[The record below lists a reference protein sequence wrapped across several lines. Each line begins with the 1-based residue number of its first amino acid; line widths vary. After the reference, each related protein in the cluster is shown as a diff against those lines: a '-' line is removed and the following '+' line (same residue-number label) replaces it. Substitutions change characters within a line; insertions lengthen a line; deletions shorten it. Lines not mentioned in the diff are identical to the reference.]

1 MNSLDSLASAT
12 SRPNYLTR
20 SDSANRNATNAQ
32 NVLAN
37 RVAQRLGIDPATL
50 AGKTQDDYTPDKV
63 AGRILDFVGGRI
75 QAEAANGADPEKL
88 QKMLDQARQGV
99 EKGFAEAKKIL
110 QGMGVLGGKI
120 ASDIEDTFQ
129 RVQDGLDRIGS
140 TYGLGGTPAGDTSSV
155 SRAAVS
161 ASTSTSTL
169 VARSSTFDLEVT
181 TREGDT
187 LKISIAQAS
196 ANWSST
202 SASASSTRTSG
213 NGGTSTSTSTQVSAS
228 SGSLQIGGWSVQ
240 IEGNL
245 NDDEKAA
252 LTDLL
257 GQVQDISSKFYSGD
271 LSGAFDRALALNMNG
286 DQLASMSLNLSQ
298 TTYAQATSTY
308 GAVSEEG
315 GQPASAVNTSL
326 RDYARGLL
334 DAMKNAAAFS
344 DDAKGTL
351 QQLLDGGFSLNQNL
365 SEGQL
370 EKAKTLNARLLEGLA
385 PLLQGTA
392 GTPAEKSPVDASA
405 PKAS

>member
-37 RVAQRLGIDPATL
+37 RVAQRLGVDPATL
-50 AGKTQDDYTPDKV
+50 AGKIQDDYTPDKV

-129 RVQDGLDRIGS
+129 RVQDGLARIGS
-140 TYGLGGTPAGDTSSV
+140 TYGLGNAPAGDTSSV
-155 SRAAVS
+155 SRTAAS
-161 ASTSTSTL
+161 ASTSTL
-169 VARSSTFDLEVT
+169 VARSSTFDMEVT
-181 TREGDT
+181 TREGDK

-213 NGGTSTSTSTQVSAS
+213 NGGTSTSTSAQASAS

-326 RDYARGLL
+326 RDYAKGLL
-334 DAMKNAAAFS
+334 DAMKSAAGVS

>member
-37 RVAQRLGIDPATL
+37 RVAQRLGVDPATL

-129 RVQDGLDRIGS
+129 RVQDGLARIGS
-140 TYGLGGTPAGDTSSV
+140 TYGLGNAPAGDTSSV
-155 SRAAVS
+155 SRTAVS
-161 ASTSTSTL
+161 ASTSTL
-169 VARSSTFDLEVT
+169 VARSSTFDMEVT
-181 TREGDT
+181 TREGDK

-213 NGGTSTSTSTQVSAS
+213 NGGTSTSTSAQASAS

-326 RDYARGLL
+326 RDYAKGLL
-334 DAMKNAAAFS
+334 DAMKSAAGVS

>member
-12 SRPNYLTR
+12 SRPSYLTR

-37 RVAQRLGIDPATL
+37 RVAQRLGVDPATL
-50 AGKTQDDYTPDKV
+50 AGKTQDDYTSDKV

-129 RVQDGLDRIGS
+129 RVQDGLAKIGS
-140 TYGLGGTPAGDTSSV
+140 TYGLGNAPAGDTSSV
-155 SRAAVS
+155 SSAAAS
-161 ASTSTSTL
+161 ASTSTL
-169 VARSSTFDLEVT
+169 VARSSTFDMEVT
-181 TREGDT
+181 TREGDK

-213 NGGTSTSTSTQVSAS
+213 NGGTSTSTSAQASAS

-326 RDYARGLL
+326 RDYAKGLL
-334 DAMKNAAAFS
+334 DAMKSAAGVS

-392 GTPAEKSPVDASA
+392 GAPAEKSPVDASA

>member
-12 SRPNYLTR
+12 SRPSYLTR

-37 RVAQRLGIDPATL
+37 RVAQRLGVDPATL

-129 RVQDGLDRIGS
+129 RVQDGLARIGS
-140 TYGLGGTPAGDTSSV
+140 TYGLGNAPAGDTSSV
-155 SRAAVS
+155 SSAAAS
-161 ASTSTSTL
+161 ASTL
-169 VARSSTFDLEVT
+169 VARSSTFDMEVT
-181 TREGDT
+181 TREGDK

-202 SASASSTRTSG
+202 SASASSSRTSG
-213 NGGTSTSTSTQVSAS
+213 NGGTSTSTSAQASAS

-326 RDYARGLL
+326 RDYAKGLL
-334 DAMKNAAAFS
+334 DAMKSAAGVS

>member
-37 RVAQRLGIDPATL
+37 RVAQRLGVDPATL

-129 RVQDGLDRIGS
+129 RVQDGLARIGS
-140 TYGLGGTPAGDTSSV
+140 TYGLGNAPAGDTSSV

-161 ASTSTSTL
+161 ASTSTL
-169 VARSSTFDLEVT
+169 VARSSTFDMEVT
-181 TREGDT
+181 TREGDK

-213 NGGTSTSTSTQVSAS
+213 NGGTSTSTSAQVSAS

-326 RDYARGLL
+326 RDYAKGLL
-334 DAMKNAAAFS
+334 DAMKSAAGVS

>member
-129 RVQDGLDRIGS
+129 SVQDGLDRIGS

-161 ASTSTSTL
+161 ASTSTL

>member
-37 RVAQRLGIDPATL
+37 RVAQRLGVDPATL

-129 RVQDGLDRIGS
+129 RVQDGLARIGS
-140 TYGLGGTPAGDTSSV
+140 TYGLGNAPAGDTSSV
-155 SRAAVS
+155 SRTAVS
-161 ASTSTSTL
+161 ASTSTL
-169 VARSSTFDLEVT
+169 VARSSTFDMEVT
-181 TREGDT
+181 TREGDK

-213 NGGTSTSTSTQVSAS
+213 NGGTSTSTSAQASAS

-334 DAMKNAAAFS
+334 DAMKSAAAFS

-370 EKAKTLNARLLEGLA
+370 EKAKSLNSRLLEGLA

-392 GTPAEKSPVDASA
+392 STPTEKGAVDASA

>member
-37 RVAQRLGIDPATL
+37 RVAQRLGVDPATL

-129 RVQDGLDRIGS
+129 RVQDGLAKIGS
-140 TYGLGGTPAGDTSSV
+140 TYGLGNAPAGDTSSV
-155 SRAAVS
+155 SRAAAS
-161 ASTSTSTL
+161 ASTSTL
-169 VARSSTFDLEVT
+169 VARSSTFDMEVT
-181 TREGDT
+181 TREGDK

-213 NGGTSTSTSTQVSAS
+213 NGGTSTSTSAQVSAS

-326 RDYARGLL
+326 RDYAKGLL
-334 DAMKNAAAFS
+334 DAMKSAAGVS

-370 EKAKTLNARLLEGLA
+370 EKARTLNARLLEGLA

>member
-37 RVAQRLGIDPATL
+37 RVAQRLGVDPATL

-129 RVQDGLDRIGS
+129 RVQDGLGKIGS
-140 TYGLGGTPAGDTSSV
+140 TYGLGNAPAGDTSSV
-155 SRAAVS
+155 SSAAVS
-161 ASTSTSTL
+161 ASTSTL
-169 VARSSTFDLEVT
+169 VARSSTFDMEVT
-181 TREGDT
+181 TREGDK

-213 NGGTSTSTSTQVSAS
+213 NGGTSTSTSAQASAS

-240 IEGNL
+240 IEGDL

-334 DAMKNAAAFS
+334 DAMKSAAGVS

-392 GTPAEKSPVDASA
+392 GTPAEKSPVEASA

>member
-37 RVAQRLGIDPATL
+37 RVAQRLGVDPATL

-129 RVQDGLDRIGS
+129 RVQDGLGKIGS
-140 TYGLGGTPAGDTSSV
+140 TYGLGNAPAGDTSSV
-155 SRAAVS
+155 SSAAAS
-161 ASTSTSTL
+161 ASTSTL
-169 VARSSTFDLEVT
+169 VARSSTFDMEVT
-181 TREGDT
+181 TREGDK

-213 NGGTSTSTSTQVSAS
+213 NGGTSTSTSAQASAS

-240 IEGNL
+240 IEGDL

-334 DAMKNAAAFS
+334 DAMKSAAGVS

-392 GTPAEKSPVDASA
+392 GTPAEKSPVEASA

>member
-20 SDSANRNATNAQ
+20 SDSANSNATNAQ

-37 RVAQRLGIDPATL
+37 RVAQRLGVDPATL

-129 RVQDGLDRIGS
+129 RVQDGLARIGS
-140 TYGLGGTPAGDTSSV
+140 TYGLGSAPAGDTSSV

-161 ASTSTSTL
+161 ASTSTL

-181 TREGDT
+181 TREGDK

-196 ANWSST
+196 ASWSST

-213 NGGTSTSTSTQVSAS
+213 NGGTSTSTSAQASAS

-271 LSGAFDRALALNMNG
+271 LSGAFDRALALDMNG
-286 DQLASMSLNLSQ
+286 EQLASMSLNLSQ

-334 DAMKNAAAFS
+334 DAMKSAAGVS

>member
-37 RVAQRLGIDPATL
+37 RVAQRLGVDPATL

-129 RVQDGLDRIGS
+129 RVQDGLARIGS
-140 TYGLGGTPAGDTSSV
+140 TYGLGNAPAGDTSSV
-155 SRAAVS
+155 SRTAVS
-161 ASTSTSTL
+161 ASTSTL
-169 VARSSTFDLEVT
+169 VARSSTFDMEVT
-181 TREGDT
+181 TREGDK

-213 NGGTSTSTSTQVSAS
+213 NGGTSTSTSAQVSAS

-334 DAMKNAAAFS
+334 DAMKSAAGVS

>member
-37 RVAQRLGIDPATL
+37 RVAQRLGVDPATL

-129 RVQDGLDRIGS
+129 RVQDGLAKIGS
-140 TYGLGGTPAGDTSSV
+140 TYGLGNAPAGDTSSV
-155 SRAAVS
+155 SSAAAS
-161 ASTSTSTL
+161 ASTSTL
-169 VARSSTFDLEVT
+169 VARSSTFDMEVT
-181 TREGDT
+181 TREGDK

-213 NGGTSTSTSTQVSAS
+213 NGGTSTSTSAQASAS

-240 IEGNL
+240 IEGDL

-326 RDYARGLL
+326 RDYAKGLL
-334 DAMKNAAAFS
+334 DAMKSAAGVS

>member
-37 RVAQRLGIDPATL
+37 RVAQRLGVDPATL

-129 RVQDGLDRIGS
+129 RVQDGLSRIGS
-140 TYGLGGTPAGDTSSV
+140 TYGLGNAPAGGTSSV
-155 SRAAVS
+155 SSAAVS
-161 ASTSTSTL
+161 ASTSTL
-169 VARSSTFDLEVT
+169 VARSSTFDMEVT
-181 TREGDT
+181 TREGDK

-202 SASASSTRTSG
+202 SASASSSRTSG
-213 NGGTSTSTSTQVSAS
+213 NGGTSTSTSAQASAS

-326 RDYARGLL
+326 RDYAKSLL
-334 DAMKNAAAFS
+334 DAMKSAAGVS

-370 EKAKTLNARLLEGLA
+370 EKAKSLNSRLLEGLA

-392 GTPAEKSPVDASA
+392 STPAEKSPVDASA

>member
-37 RVAQRLGIDPATL
+37 RVAQRLGVDPATL

-129 RVQDGLDRIGS
+129 RVQDGLAKIGS
-140 TYGLGGTPAGDTSSV
+140 TYGLGNAPAGDTSSV
-155 SRAAVS
+155 SRAAAS
-161 ASTSTSTL
+161 ASTL
-169 VARSSTFDLEVT
+169 VARSSTFDMEVT
-181 TREGDT
+181 TREGDK

-213 NGGTSTSTSTQVSAS
+213 NGGTSTSTSAQASAS

-326 RDYARGLL
+326 RDYAKGLL
-334 DAMKNAAAFS
+334 DAMKSAAGVS

>member
-37 RVAQRLGIDPATL
+37 RVAQRLGVDPATL

-129 RVQDGLDRIGS
+129 RVQDGLARIGS
-140 TYGLGGTPAGDTSSV
+140 TYGLGNAPAGDTSSV
-155 SRAAVS
+155 SRTAVS
-161 ASTSTSTL
+161 ASTL
-169 VARSSTFDLEVT
+169 VARSSTFDMEVT
-181 TREGDT
+181 TREGDK

-213 NGGTSTSTSTQVSAS
+213 NGGTSTSTSAQVSAS

-334 DAMKNAAAFS
+334 DAMKSAAAFS
-344 DDAKGTL
+344 NDAKGTL

-370 EKAKTLNARLLEGLA
+370 EKAKTLNSRLLEGLA

>member
-37 RVAQRLGIDPATL
+37 RVAQRLGVDPATL

-129 RVQDGLDRIGS
+129 RVQDGLARIGS
-140 TYGLGGTPAGDTSSV
+140 TYGLGNAPAGDTSSV
-155 SRAAVS
+155 SRTAVS
-161 ASTSTSTL
+161 ASTSTL
-169 VARSSTFDLEVT
+169 VARSSTFDMEVT
-181 TREGDT
+181 TREGDK

-213 NGGTSTSTSTQVSAS
+213 NGGTSTSTSAQISAS

-326 RDYARGLL
+326 RDYAKGLL
-334 DAMKNAAAFS
+334 DAMKSAAGVS

>member
-37 RVAQRLGIDPATL
+37 RVAQRLGVDPATL

-129 RVQDGLDRIGS
+129 RVQDGLAKIGS
-140 TYGLGGTPAGDTSSV
+140 TYGLGNAPAGDTSSV
-155 SRAAVS
+155 SSAAAS
-161 ASTSTSTL
+161 ASTSTL
-169 VARSSTFDLEVT
+169 VARSSTFDMEVT
-181 TREGDT
+181 TREGDK

-213 NGGTSTSTSTQVSAS
+213 NGGTSTSTSAQASAS
-228 SGSLQIGGWSVQ
+228 IGSLQIGGWSVQ
-240 IEGNL
+240 IEGDL

-326 RDYARGLL
+326 RDYAKGLL
-334 DAMKNAAAFS
+334 DAMKSAAGVS

>member
-37 RVAQRLGIDPATL
+37 RVAQRLGVDPATL

-129 RVQDGLDRIGS
+129 RVQDGLARIGS
-140 TYGLGGTPAGDTSSV
+140 TYGLGNAPAGDTSSV
-155 SRAAVS
+155 SRTAVS
-161 ASTSTSTL
+161 ASTSTL
-169 VARSSTFDLEVT
+169 VARSSTFDMEVT
-181 TREGDT
+181 TREGDK

-213 NGGTSTSTSTQVSAS
+213 NGGTSTSTSAQVSAS

-334 DAMKNAAAFS
+334 DAMKSAAAFS

-370 EKAKTLNARLLEGLA
+370 EKAKSLNSRLLEGLA

-392 GTPAEKSPVDASA
+392 STPAEKGAVDASA

>member
-37 RVAQRLGIDPATL
+37 RVAQRLGVDPATL

-129 RVQDGLDRIGS
+129 RVQDGLGKIGS
-140 TYGLGGTPAGDTSSV
+140 TYGLGNAPAGDTSSV
-155 SRAAVS
+155 SSAAAS
-161 ASTSTSTL
+161 ASTSTL
-169 VARSSTFDLEVT
+169 VARSSTFDMEVT
-181 TREGDT
+181 TREGDK

-213 NGGTSTSTSTQVSAS
+213 NGGTSTSTSTQASAS

-326 RDYARGLL
+326 RDYAKGLL
-334 DAMKNAAAFS
+334 DAMKSAAGVS

-385 PLLQGTA
+385 PLLQGTT

>member
-37 RVAQRLGIDPATL
+37 RVAQRLGVDPATL

-75 QAEAANGADPEKL
+75 QAEAGNGADPEKL

-129 RVQDGLDRIGS
+129 RVQDGLARIGS
-140 TYGLGGTPAGDTSSV
+140 TYGLGNAPAGDTSSV
-155 SRAAVS
+155 SRTAVS
-161 ASTSTSTL
+161 ASTSTL
-169 VARSSTFDLEVT
+169 VARSSTFDMEVT
-181 TREGDT
+181 TREGDK

-213 NGGTSTSTSTQVSAS
+213 NGDTSTSTSAQVSAS

-334 DAMKNAAAFS
+334 DAMKSAAAFS

-370 EKAKTLNARLLEGLA
+370 EKAKSLNSRLLEGLA

-392 GTPAEKSPVDASA
+392 STPAEKSPVDASA

>member
-37 RVAQRLGIDPATL
+37 RVAQRLGVDPATL

-129 RVQDGLDRIGS
+129 RVQDGLARIGS
-140 TYGLGGTPAGDTSSV
+140 TYGLGNAPAGDTSSV
-155 SRAAVS
+155 SRTAVS
-161 ASTSTSTL
+161 ASTSTL
-169 VARSSTFDLEVT
+169 VARSSTFDMEVT
-181 TREGDT
+181 TREGDK

-213 NGGTSTSTSTQVSAS
+213 NGGTSTSTSAQVSAS

-326 RDYARGLL
+326 RDYAKGLL
-334 DAMKNAAAFS
+334 DAMKSAAGVS

>member
-161 ASTSTSTL
+161 ASTSTL

-213 NGGTSTSTSTQVSAS
+213 NGGTSTSTSAQVSAS

>member
-161 ASTSTSTL
+161 ASTSTL

-213 NGGTSTSTSTQVSAS
+213 NGGTSISTSAQVSAS